1 MPTSAVVFAILS
13 GVCAATWTICLKL
26 GSARINAALGAMVI
40 TGVALV
46 VNSAAMLAMR
56 AGGHEIFVRRDALGL
71 LALAG
76 VAASGVD
83 IFGLLAYERG
93 LRVTA
98 SFIIGGTSTVCVLLV
113 GFLALQEP
121 LTWVRLLAIVLIAS
135 GTFLL
140 QTQGG

>member
-1 MPTSAVVFAILS
+1 MSTSAILFAVLS

-26 GSARINAALGAMVI
+26 GSSRINAALGALLI

-46 VNSAAMLAMR
+46 VNSIATLAWR
-56 AGGHEIFVRRDALGL
+56 AGGQGIVFTRSAVWLFV
-71 LALAG
+71 LAG
-76 VAASGVD
+76 IAASGVD

-98 SFIIGGTSTVCVLLV
+98 SFVIGGTSTVCVLVV
-113 GFLALQEP
+113 GFLVLQEP
-121 LTWVRLLAIVLIAS
+121 LTWARILAIALIAS

-140 QTQGG
+140 QRQGG